1 MLRFYKK
8 MFFKMLKLNWNV
20 YLKFRVACGEFT
32 LSFFS
37 RSDEN
42 LTQLDGLQCKKVHNR
57 KISL

>member
-1 MLRFYKK
+1 
-8 MFFKMLKLNWNV
+8 MLKLNWNV